1 MTFDFPRMVRAW
13 LAEDAAGRDV
23 TPRGLFGPSARVRA
37 VIVVRARG
45 VLAGCLPAGAVFR
58 AADARCA
65 IRWLVRDGRSVRAGQ
80 PVASIIGPVRA
91 VLACERTALNVLSR
105 LSGIATLT
113 ARYVRAAAR
122 VPVYATR
129 KTAPGLRVFEKRAV
143 EAGGGKAHRMDLS
156 SGVLVKDNHLAA
168 LRACGIPAAEALRR
182 ICRGRRAEVEAKTLA
197 EVRLTLAAGARVI
210 MLDGMSPQRLRR
222 ALSLIRAIPLVV
234 RTPYGLPGAD
244 PGFVVRRGRPSGRP
258 AVEISG
264 GVTLRNIRALARL
277 RPDRISVGAITHSAP
292 SLDFSLDILSVGGH
306 HGHRKSIVKR

>member
-113 ARYVRAAAR
+113 ARYVRAAAP
-122 VPVYATR
+122 VPSRIDPPVI
-129 KTAPGLRVFEKRAV
+129 LRSN
-143 EAGGGKAHRMDLS
+143 MLS
-156 SGVLVKDNHLAA
+156 PN
-168 LRACGIPAAEALRR
+168 
-182 ICRGRRAEVEAKTLA
+182 
-197 EVRLTLAAGARVI
+197 
-210 MLDGMSPQRLRR
+210 
-222 ALSLIRAIPLVV
+222 
-234 RTPYGLPGAD
+234 
-244 PGFVVRRGRPSGRP
+244 
-258 AVEISG
+258 
-264 GVTLRNIRALARL
+264 
-277 RPDRISVGAITHSAP
+277 SVGRARQQTARRLAVAEEKPGGP
-292 SLDFSLDILSVGGH
+292 S
-306 HGHRKSIVKR
+306 